1 MIELENVECSP
12 SVHFLDLIKD
22 YHLDMSI
29 EELERHYKAAV
40 VYKDL
45 QLLPAPYGLRSKVPS
60 DCRLQMVMSK
70 DTDGNYTILKHI
82 VFPNKCKASVMK
94 QLVYGVLHR
103 PNFMHIPTK
112 GRTILQYCLQ
122 NMGGLQFRCF
132 DLTADVPTSKNK
144 KVFDELEDD
153 LDKGFDYISKHAPR
167 SWCDLQQLRWQTKE
181 LRKSSSPIFGWP
193 QGLAQ
198 QALRQLSAEG
208 ASARKEYAWPLPLTP
223 VFFHTWLLEMLEEIW
238 NFDLSALVML
248 GEPVVKAL
256 LVAVC
261 WWRKVASTKRSS
273 TLPGNLAS
281 DVVRKLIC
289 IEVRQARSSWEI
301 SLTIHAPKAL
311 VWKLWSLCLMSACM
325 KACPG
330 PAGELS
336 NGCRTSPVPW
346 LPMLMKLV

>member
-1 MIELENVECSP
+1 MASAAEDMTLDDFNRVCNGMVCRSLASPFTCHEPQGTFHHLNFPMIELENVECSP

-45 QLLPAPYGLRSKVPS
+45 QLLPAPFGLRSKVSS

-112 GRTILQYCLQ
+112 GRKNLQYCLL
-122 NMGGLQFRCF
+122 NMDGLQFRCF

-144 KVFDELEDD
+144 KVFDELEDDD

-208 ASARKEYAWPLPLTP
+208 ASARKGYAWPLPLTP

-238 NFDLSALVML
+238 NFDLSDLVML

-256 LVAVC
+256 LVAV
-261 WWRKVASTKRSS
+261 R
-273 TLPGNLAS
+273 
-281 DVVRKLIC
+281 
-289 IEVRQARSSWEI
+289 
-301 SLTIHAPKAL
+301 
-311 VWKLWSLCLMSACM
+311 
-325 KACPG
+325 
-330 PAGELS
+330 
-336 NGCRTSPVPW
+336 
-346 LPMLMKLV
+346 